1 MNDARNSL
9 LNVEWNAELAGLLA
23 DCIAAISRLDARVS
37 ASFFKQSW
45 LKRAS
50 YRGFAAALRAQHIE
64 LEEIDVFNADFGIVS
79 DRDIDRRNLDIVSS
93 LPKWQ
98 TELDARPITHWN
110 ENLPFSF
117 DPPPNWETAPQL
129 LRALEVN
136 AFWSR
141 HDHSIDCWLR
151 MPQLLHSMNITSSP
165 LPCLAGGDP
174 AFRSMPRNAEG
185 NLRRSLKRLTRAA
198 QDGSHLLDGLER
210 LVSDMTRS
218 LSSELRRNS
227 LKTLCIMILD
237 KPVITPVSFAR
248 STGLSTSGSGKLMK
262 RAVALGI
269 ISPIKSASSWK
280 MYIAR
285 DMATRL
291 NIIKA
296 PVGRPAMTA
305 TPARS
310 VDDILEQFNKEWND
324 VSDILNRY
332 M

>member
-1 MNDARNSL
+1 MNDARSSL
-9 LNVEWNAELAGLLA
+9 LNVEWKAELASHLA
-23 DCIAAISRLDARVS
+23 DCIGAISRLDARVS
-37 ASFFKQSW
+37 ASCLKKSW
-45 LKRAS
+45 LKRSS

-64 LEEIDVFNADFGIVS
+64 LEEIDVFNADFGIAS
-79 DRDIDRRNLDIVSS
+79 DRYIDRRDLDIVGS

-98 TELDARPITHWN
+98 TELDARSHSHWN

-117 DPPPNWETAPQL
+117 DPPPNWDTAPQL

-141 HDHSIDCWLR
+141 HDHSIDCWLG
-151 MPQLLHSMNITSSP
+151 MPRLLHSMNITSSP

-174 AFRSMPRNAEG
+174 AFRFMPHNAEA

-198 QDGSHLLDGLER
+198 QDGSQLLDGLER

-237 KPVITPVSFAR
+237 RPVITPVSFAR

-262 RAVALGI
+262 RAVELRI

-285 DMATRL
+285 DIATRL

-296 PVGRPAMTA
+296 RAGRPAMTA

-310 VDDILEQFNKEWND
+310 MDDILEQFDKEWND
-324 VSDILNRY
+324 VSDILNRTI
-332 M
+332 